1 MYFTQF
7 GDQEKLKIIVH
18 PIVTGSLSNY
28 LITQRKCG
36 KVLFILCFN
45 TIEEGTRTEFFSSV
59 SRLYTLL

>member
-7 GDQEKLKIIVH
+7 GDQEKLKMIVH

-36 KVLFILCFN
+36 KVLFILCFKKGPELN
-45 TIEEGTRTEFFSSV
+45 FSPQSAG
-59 SRLYTLL
+59 YI